1 MIPIYLKLLTPL
13 PKFIRKSITLDR
25 HFSMLYN
32 IHCVNISIYN
42 VLYNK
47 FDMELFQL
55 TYRNIGDSIKNEI
68 AEIANK
74 NQ

>member
-1 MIPIYLKLLTPL
+1 MTPVYLKLLTPL

-32 IHCVNISIYN
+32 IKSINIPIYN
-42 VLYNK
+42 ILYKK

-68 AEIANK
+68 AQIANK
-74 NQ
+74 NK